1 MMAGGWLHRKT
12 AHQAQSLRNSG
23 GAAWSVHDSNKKG
36 GGDSF
41 GGKKSIS
48 TKKLSNSCEV
58 LPPPTSGFI
67 FRPKSPGCIKLSMS
81 SFSLAGLLNYFRIKS
96 ITQIE
101 LKWLTL
107 VFKSLALAWDNR
119 SLSIKVVAMNG

>member
-1 MMAGGWLHRKT
+1 M
-12 AHQAQSLRNSG
+12 
-23 GAAWSVHDSNKKG
+23 
-36 GGDSF
+36 
-41 GGKKSIS
+41 
-48 TKKLSNSCEV
+48 
-58 LPPPTSGFI
+58 
-67 FRPKSPGCIKLSMS
+67 
-81 SFSLAGLLNYFRIKS
+81 NYFRIKS